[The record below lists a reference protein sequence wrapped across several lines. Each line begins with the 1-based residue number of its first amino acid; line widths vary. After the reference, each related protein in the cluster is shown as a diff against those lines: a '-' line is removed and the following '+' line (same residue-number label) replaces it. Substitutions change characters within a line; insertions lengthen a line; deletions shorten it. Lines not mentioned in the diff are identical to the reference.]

1 MQQIPQSRDTV
12 LDFWRGVSI
21 LLVVLSHAISFRLHS
36 FFVSFFDFISRTVS
50 QSDFAVTT
58 ITLFSSLFFKIAFES
73 GGLGVATFLVISG
86 YIITKILIEEKER
99 RGTVNLYRFYCRRF
113 FRIMP
118 AYFFYIA
125 CVAIFF
131 GLGWVFIPKLP
142 LNCIFFLAN
151 INNGAC
157 TPLFHHLWSLSV
169 EEQFYFIWP
178 LTVAVLPRAYR
189 ISFAMTVYFLSVVL
203 SAAIIPAQ
211 YQFINHGIAF
221 AFIAAGSLYA
231 LSPYLRGAI
240 NASGSLGLI
249 LSAVIMINRLTQ
261 FMGAGH
267 FIIRLLLPI
276 LLSFAMLYFIF
287 NTYKIFRIMESR
299 IFSIIGHLGL
309 ISYSLYIW
317 QNIFTGN
324 MRYPAQSPL
333 IWTVLLIPI
342 TFISYFLIEKPVV
355 AWARKKYASF

>member
-1 MQQIPQSRDTV
+1 M
-12 LDFWRGVSI
+12 
-21 LLVVLSHAISFRLHS
+21 
-36 FFVSFFDFISRTVS
+36 
-50 QSDFAVTT
+50 
-58 ITLFSSLFFKIAFES
+58 
-73 GGLGVATFLVISG
+73 
-86 YIITKILIEEKER
+86 
-99 RGTVNLYRFYCRRF
+99 
-113 FRIMP
+113 
-118 AYFFYIA
+118 
-125 CVAIFF
+125 
-131 GLGWVFIPKLP
+131 
-142 LNCIFFLAN
+142 
-151 INNGAC
+151 
-157 TPLFHHLWSLSV
+157 